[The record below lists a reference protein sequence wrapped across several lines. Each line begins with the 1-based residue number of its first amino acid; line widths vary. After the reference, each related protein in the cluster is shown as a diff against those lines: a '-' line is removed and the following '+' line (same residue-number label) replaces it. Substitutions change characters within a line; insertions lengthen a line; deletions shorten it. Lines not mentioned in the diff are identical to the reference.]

1 MAARPRPTALVIGV
15 LALAGLCASVTSS
28 LLAPLLPQ
36 LPRITGASAEDA
48 SWLVTATV
56 LSAAIATPT
65 TSRLA
70 DMYGKRRM
78 VLVVLALMAAGSI
91 VGVVGE
97 SLPVLVAARALQG
110 TAIAL
115 VPIGISI
122 MRDELPR
129 ERLAAGVALMS
140 ATIGIGLAAGIPL
153 SAFTYAHL
161 GWDALFW
168 GTAILAVSM
177 IAAVALVVPESPVRS
192 GGRFDAP
199 GAVLLSLAL
208 LGLLLGITK
217 GGHWG
222 WSGPQTLLSFG
233 AGLVLFAGWLPYQW
247 RVADPLVDLRTTRQ
261 RPLLLVNA
269 AGFLVGFSFYSN
281 TLSSSEL
288 LQLPTSTGYGLGLP
302 IATAGLL
309 MLPPALTMAVVAPGS
324 ATSLGSSA
332 PGPPWSS
339 ARCSS
344 CSASPCASCSWRR
357 PGRSSSARSSSASA
371 APWPT
376 RPCR

>member
-78 VLVVLALMAAGSI
+78 VLVVLALMAAGSV

-153 SAFTYAHL
+153 SA
-161 GWDALFW
+161 
-168 GTAILAVSM
+168 
-177 IAAVALVVPESPVRS
+177 
-192 GGRFDAP
+192 
-199 GAVLLSLAL
+199 
-208 LGLLLGITK
+208 
-217 GGHWG
+217 
-222 WSGPQTLLSFG
+222 
-233 AGLVLFAGWLPYQW
+233 
-247 RVADPLVDLRTTRQ
+247 
-261 RPLLLVNA
+261 
-269 AGFLVGFSFYSN
+269 
-281 TLSSSEL
+281 
-288 LQLPTSTGYGLGLP
+288 
-302 IATAGLL
+302 
-309 MLPPALTMAVVAPGS
+309 LT
-324 ATSLGSSA
+324 
-332 PGPPWSS
+332 
-339 ARCSS
+339 
-344 CSASPCASCSWRR
+344 
-357 PGRSSSARSSSASA
+357 
-371 APWPT
+371 
-376 RPCR
+376 